1 MPRRSPAYA
10 ERITLAVRFVP
21 APASHFMPLVTMIQR
36 LGYLDPQRAAIAG
49 IESQTENDST
59 PLRSERKTQR

>member
-10 ERITLAVRFVP
+10 ERITLAVRFEP

-36 LGYLDPQRAAIAG
+36 LGYLDPQCAAIAS
-49 IESQTENDST
+49 IETQSENVVER
-59 PLRSERKTQR
+59 LRSEPKAQP